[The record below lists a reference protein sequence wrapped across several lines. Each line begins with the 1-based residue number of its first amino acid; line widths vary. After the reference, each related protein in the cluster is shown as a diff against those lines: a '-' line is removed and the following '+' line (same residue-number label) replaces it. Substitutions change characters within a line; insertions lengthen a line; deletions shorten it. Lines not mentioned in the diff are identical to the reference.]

1 MSVPASTATPAT
13 KRSNGL
19 GLAALIVG
27 AVAFLFGVIP
37 FLSFIAWLP
46 ALVAIGLGI
55 AGLVVKHRKR
65 LFAWIGLAL
74 GILAIIVGTVVSIAS
89 VAGVAQGISDAIETS
104 TAAPLPEATTPAETA
119 PSTEESA
126 PAEAAAGTV
135 KLQYEVT
142 SDAATAGNITY
153 LTYANGQSGQESATE
168 AAVPFTKEIDVEAN
182 GAFDFSSFSLVAQAS
197 QDSTTISCKITYD
210 GAVLAEQTSTG
221 PFAVV
226 SCNGTPQ

>member
-1 MSVPASTATPAT
+1 MSVPASTAPPTT
-13 KRSNGL
+13 KKSNGL

-27 AVAFLFGVIP
+27 TVAFLFGVIP

-74 GILAIIVGTVVSIAS
+74 GILAIIIGTVVSIAS

-104 TAAPLPEATTPAETA
+104 TAAPLPEATTPAEAA
-119 PSTEESA
+119 PEAEAPA
-126 PAEAAAGTV
+126 PAEAADGTV
-135 KLQYEVT
+135 KLRYEVT
-142 SDAATAGNITY
+142 SDVASAGNITY

-168 AAVPFTKEIDVEAN
+168 AVLPFTKELDVEA
-182 GAFDFSSFSLVAQAS
+182 GGSFDFASFSLVAQAA
-197 QDSTTISCKITYD
+197 QDATTITCKITYD
-210 GAVLAEQTSTG
+210 GEVLSEQTSTG
-221 PFAVV
+221 SFAVV
-226 SCNGTPQ
+226 SCNGTPE